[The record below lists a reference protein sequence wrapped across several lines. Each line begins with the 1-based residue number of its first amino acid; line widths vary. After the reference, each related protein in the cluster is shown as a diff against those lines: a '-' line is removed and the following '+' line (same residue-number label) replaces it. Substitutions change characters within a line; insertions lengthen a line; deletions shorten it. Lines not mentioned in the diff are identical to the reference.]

1 MNRDRYRS
9 VRQHRRVCVRGVFQ
23 SRVWRERVLSFFA
36 TASSGRCVA
45 VVWPWCGRG
54 VVVARSWSL
63 RCSEF
68 VLSLMHSPFNKC
80 AVREMILRTPQSKAR
95 SPQLQYSS

>member
-36 TASSGRCVA
+36 TASSGRCVVVVWPWRGRGVAVAWPWRGRGVA

-54 VVVARSWSL
+54 VAVVWSL
-63 RCSEF
+63 RDRGRCGVQS
-68 VLSLMHSPFNKC
+68 LSSP
-80 AVREMILRTPQSKAR
+80 
-95 SPQLQYSS
+95 